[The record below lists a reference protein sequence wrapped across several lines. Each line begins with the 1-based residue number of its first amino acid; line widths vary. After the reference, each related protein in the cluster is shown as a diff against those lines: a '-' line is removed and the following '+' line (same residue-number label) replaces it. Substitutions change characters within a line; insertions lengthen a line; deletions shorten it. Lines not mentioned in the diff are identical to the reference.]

1 MRILIVEDEPTL
13 GEQLQTAFQ
22 EQGYA
27 VDLVVNGQDALHI
40 GREESFD
47 AAILDL
53 GLPVLDGLSVLKGWR
68 AAGKNMPVIILTA
81 RDSWSDKVGG
91 IDAGA
96 DDYVAKP
103 FHMEELSARLRGVIR
118 RSVGNPTPVMTWRN
132 VRLDTVGG
140 RVSVDGQPISLT
152 AHEFKILS
160 WLMHHPQEV
169 ASRTTLSE
177 HIYSYN
183 DDPDSNT
190 IEVFVARLRKK
201 MPTGMIETVRG
212 LGYRL
217 GEPGSQAGKRID
229 QR

>member
-13 GEQLQTAFQ
+13 GQQLKTAFQ

-27 VDLVVNGQDALHI
+27 VDLVVNGQDALHM
-40 GREESFD
+40 GREEAFD

-53 GLPVLDGLSVLKGWR
+53 GLPMLDGLSVLKGWR
-68 AAGKNMPVIILTA
+68 AAGKTMPVIILTA

-118 RSVGNPTPVMTWRN
+118 RSVGNPTPVMTWQN

-140 RVSVDGQPISLT
+140 RVSVDGQPVTLT

-160 WLMHHPQEV
+160 WLMHHPKEV

-201 MPTGMIETVRG
+201 MPAGMIETVRG

-217 GEPGSQAGKRID
+217 GEPGSSAG
-229 QR
+229 

>member
-13 GEQLQTAFQ
+13 GQQLKTAFQ

-27 VDLVVNGQDALHI
+27 VDLVVNGQDALHM
-40 GREESFD
+40 GREEAFD

-53 GLPVLDGLSVLKGWR
+53 GLPILDGLSVLKGWR
-68 AAGKNMPVIILTA
+68 AAGKTMPVIILTA

-118 RSVGNPTPVMTWRN
+118 RSVGNPTPVMTWQN
-132 VRLDTVGG
+132 VQLDTVGG
-140 RVSVDGQPISLT
+140 RVSVDGQPVTLT

-160 WLMHHPQEV
+160 WLMHHPKEV

-201 MPTGMIETVRG
+201 MPAGMIETVRG

-217 GEPGSQAGKRID
+217 GEPGSSAG
-229 QR
+229 

>member
-13 GEQLQTAFQ
+13 GKQLRAALE

-27 VDLVVNGQDALHI
+27 VDLAINGQDALHM

-47 AAILDL
+47 AVILDL
-53 GLPVLDGLSVLKGWR
+53 GLPMLDGLSVLKSWR
-68 AAGKNMPVIILTA
+68 AASRTMPVIILTA
-81 RDSWSDKVGG
+81 RDSWSDKVDG

-103 FHMEELSARLRGVIR
+103 FHMEELLARLRGVIR
-118 RSVGNPTPVMTWRN
+118 RSVGNPMPVLVWRN

-140 RVSVDGQPISLT
+140 RVAVDGQPVLLT

-160 WLMHHPQEV
+160 WLMHHPKEV
-169 ASRTTLSE
+169 ASRTKLSE
-177 HIYSYN
+177 HIYSFN

-201 MPTGMIETVRG
+201 MPVGMIETVRG

-217 GEPGSQAGKRID
+217 GDPGVFAG
-229 QR
+229 

>member
-13 GEQLQTAFQ
+13 GQQLKTAFQ

-27 VDLVVNGQDALHI
+27 VDLVVNGQDALHM
-40 GREESFD
+40 GREEAFD

-53 GLPVLDGLSVLKGWR
+53 GLPMLDGLSVLKGWR
-68 AAGKNMPVIILTA
+68 AAGKTMPVIILTA

-118 RSVGNPTPVMTWRN
+118 RSVGNPTPVMTWQN

-140 RVSVDGQPISLT
+140 RVSVDGQPVTLT

-160 WLMHHPQEV
+160 WLMHHPKEV

-201 MPTGMIETVRG
+201 MPAGMIETVRG

-217 GEPGSQAGKRID
+217 GDSEATLG
-229 QR
+229 

>member
-13 GEQLQTAFQ
+13 GEQLQTALQ

-27 VDLVVNGQDALHI
+27 VDLVVNGQDALHM
-40 GREESFD
+40 GREEAFD

-53 GLPVLDGLSVLKGWR
+53 GLPMLDGLSVLKGWR

-81 RDSWSDKVGG
+81 RDSWSDKVSG

-103 FHMEELSARLRGVIR
+103 FHMEELLARLRGVIR
-118 RSVGNPTPVMTWRN
+118 RSVGNPTPVMVWRN

-140 RVSVDGQPISLT
+140 RVSVDGQPVTLT

-160 WLMHHPQEV
+160 WLMHHPKEV

-201 MPTGMIETVRG
+201 MPVGMIETVRG

-217 GEPGSQAGKRID
+217 GEPGSLAG
-229 QR
+229 

>member
-13 GEQLQTAFQ
+13 GQQLKTAFQ
-22 EQGYA
+22 DQGYA
-27 VDLVVNGQDALHI
+27 VDLVVNGQDALHM
-40 GREESFD
+40 GREEAFD

-53 GLPVLDGLSVLKGWR
+53 GLPMLDGLSVLKGWR
-68 AAGKNMPVIILTA
+68 AAGKTMPVIILTA

-118 RSVGNPTPVMTWRN
+118 RSVGNPTPVMIWQN
-132 VRLDTVGG
+132 VQLDTVGG
-140 RVSVDGQPISLT
+140 RVSVDGQPVTLT

-160 WLMHHPQEV
+160 WLMHHPKEV

-201 MPTGMIETVRG
+201 MPAGMIETVRG

-217 GEPGSQAGKRID
+217 GEPGSFAG
-229 QR
+229 

>member
-13 GEQLQTAFQ
+13 GQQLKTAFQ

-27 VDLVVNGQDALHI
+27 VDLVVNGQDALHM
-40 GREESFD
+40 GREEAFD

-53 GLPVLDGLSVLKGWR
+53 GLPMLDGLSVLKGWR
-68 AAGKNMPVIILTA
+68 AAGKTMPVIILTA

-118 RSVGNPTPVMTWRN
+118 RSVGNPTPVMTWQN

-140 RVSVDGQPISLT
+140 RVSVDGQPVTLT

-160 WLMHHPQEV
+160 WLMHHPKEV

-201 MPTGMIETVRG
+201 MPAGMIETVRG

-217 GEPGSQAGKRID
+217 GEPGSFAG
-229 QR
+229 

>member
-13 GEQLQTAFQ
+13 GQQLKTAFQ
-22 EQGYA
+22 DQGYA
-27 VDLVVNGQDALHI
+27 VDLVVNGQDALHM
-40 GREESFD
+40 GREEAFD

-53 GLPVLDGLSVLKGWR
+53 GLPMLDGLSVLKGWR
-68 AAGKNMPVIILTA
+68 AAGKTMPVIILTA
-81 RDSWSDKVGG
+81 RDSWSDKVSG

-118 RSVGNPTPVMTWRN
+118 RSVGNPTPVMTWQN

-140 RVSVDGQPISLT
+140 RVSVDGQPVTLT

-160 WLMHHPQEV
+160 WLMHHPNEV

-201 MPTGMIETVRG
+201 MPAGMIETVRG

-217 GEPGSQAGKRID
+217 GEPGSFAG
-229 QR
+229 

>member
-1 MRILIVEDEPTL
+1 MRLLVVEDEPTL
-13 GEQLQTAFQ
+13 GKQLQTAFQ

-27 VDLVVNGQDALHI
+27 VDLAVNGQDALHM
-40 GREESFD
+40 GLEEPFD

-68 AAGKNMPVIILTA
+68 SAGRTMPVIILTA
-81 RDSWSDKVGG
+81 RDSWSDKVDG

-103 FHMEELSARLRGVIR
+103 FHMEELLARLRGVIR
-118 RSVGNPTPVMTWRN
+118 RSVGNPTPVMMWRN

-140 RVSVDGQPISLT
+140 RVSIDGQPITLT

-160 WLMHHPQEV
+160 WLMHHPREI

-201 MPTGMIETVRG
+201 MPSGMIETVRG

-217 GEPGSQAGKRID
+217 GDPTRAQGD
-229 QR
+229 

>member
-27 VDLVVNGQDALHI
+27 VDLVVNGQDALHM

>member
-1 MRILIVEDEPTL
+1 MRVLIVEDEPTL
-13 GEQLQTAFQ
+13 GKQLRAALE

-27 VDLVVNGQDALHI
+27 VDLAMNGQDALHM

-53 GLPVLDGLSVLKGWR
+53 GLPMLDGLSVLKGWR
-68 AAGKNMPVIILTA
+68 AAGRIMPVIILTA
-81 RDSWSDKVGG
+81 RDSWSDKVDG

-103 FHMEELSARLRGVIR
+103 FHMAELLARLRGVIR
-118 RSVGNPTPVMTWRN
+118 RSVGNPMPVLVWRN

-140 RVSVDGQPISLT
+140 RVSIDGQLVLLT

-160 WLMHHPQEV
+160 WLMHHPREV

-201 MPTGMIETVRG
+201 MPLGMIETVRG

-217 GEPGSQAGKRID
+217 GEPGAKAG
-229 QR
+229 

>member
-13 GEQLQTAFQ
+13 GQQLRTAFQ
-22 EQGYA
+22 DQGYA
-27 VDLVVNGQDALHI
+27 VDLVVNGQDALHM
-40 GREESFD
+40 GREEAFD

-53 GLPVLDGLSVLKGWR
+53 GLPMLDGLSVLKGWR
-68 AAGKNMPVIILTA
+68 AAGKTMPVIILTA
-81 RDSWSDKVGG
+81 RDSWSDKVSG

-118 RSVGNPTPVMTWRN
+118 RSVGNPTPVMTWQN

-140 RVSVDGQPISLT
+140 RVSVDGQPVTLT

-160 WLMHHPQEV
+160 WLMHHPKEV

-201 MPTGMIETVRG
+201 MPAGMIETVRG

-217 GEPGSQAGKRID
+217 GEPGSFAG
-229 QR
+229 